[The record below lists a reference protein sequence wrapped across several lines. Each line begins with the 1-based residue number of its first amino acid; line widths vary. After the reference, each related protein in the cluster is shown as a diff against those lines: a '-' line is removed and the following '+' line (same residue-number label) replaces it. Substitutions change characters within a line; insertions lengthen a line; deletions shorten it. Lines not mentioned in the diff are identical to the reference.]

1 MQKAATNVF
10 EKKEEEEEEEKKT
23 RAIKEFSIYWSK
35 QQFCED

>member
-10 EKKEEEEEEEKKT
+10 EKKEEEEKKT

-35 QQFCED
+35 RQFCEH